1 MGFVLLHSLAWE
13 WQRDLN
19 NKKIIRILMSIIYLL
34 PLFAMGLFA
43 HSDNSIPHY
52 HYAEYLI
59 YLAIGIITFNI
70 LRIFIRRNV

>member
-1 MGFVLLHSLAWE
+1 M
-13 WQRDLN
+13 R
-19 NKKIIRILMSIIYLL
+19 IIYLL

-59 YLAIGIITFNI
+59 YFAIGIITFNI
-70 LRIFIRRNV
+70 LRIFLRRYI

>member
-1 MGFVLLHSLAWE
+1 M
-13 WQRDLN
+13 R
-19 NKKIIRILMSIIYLL
+19 IIYLL
-34 PLFAMGLFA
+34 PMFTLGLFA

-70 LRIFIRRNV
+70 LRIFLWRNV